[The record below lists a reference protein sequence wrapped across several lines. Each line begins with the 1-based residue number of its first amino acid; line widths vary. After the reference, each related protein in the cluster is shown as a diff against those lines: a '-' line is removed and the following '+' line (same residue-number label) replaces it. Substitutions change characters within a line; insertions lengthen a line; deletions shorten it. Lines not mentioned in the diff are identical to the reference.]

1 MAIYELFAYLRA
13 KDAEKAISF
22 YKEAF
27 GAIEKF
33 RLVEPNGRIG
43 HAELLLGTAT
53 LMLSDEFPECGIL
66 APDAD
71 GRSIFVIHLHVDDAD
86 VIIEKAVAA
95 GARLVRPVEDQFYGE
110 RSGTIRDPFGYDWM
124 IGHSIE
130 AVEPHE
136 MQRRYTEI
144 LGGGGSA

>member
-13 KDAEKAISF
+13 KDGDKAISF

-53 LMLSDEFPECGIL
+53 LMLSDEFPEYGIL
-66 APDAD
+66 APDTD
-71 GRSIFVIHLHVDDAD
+71 GRSTFVIHLHVDDAD
-86 VIIEKAVAA
+86 AIIEKAIAA

-130 AVEPHE
+130 AVEPDE
-136 MQRRYTEI
+136 MQRRYTGI